1 MAASDTIEN
10 MYDLALKPRLLR
22 SLLKEYVPD
31 LKHQFRNPSVLSYVV
46 SAIKTHQLLSESASP
61 ESDEKL
67 IENWTATVDSWF
79 NRVVALVSSDTPD
92 KCWAGI
98 CLLGVTCQECSRERF
113 LASYAAWFNKLLLHL
128 QSLTDSHFVKVA
140 TCASLSD
147 LFTRLS
153 GLPNAKKDGISL
165 STKLIQ
171 PLLKQLN
178 EDKFDAVWEEAIFL
192 LCSILD
198 IFPSSIQR
206 HYDGVEDA
214 IVLRLMSGKCS
225 PSMLKK
231 LGHCLALLPKS
242 RGDEDSWLL
251 MMQKIMLS
259 INNQLND
266 AFQGLEK
273 ETIRTEAMRLL
284 LPPGKDPPPPLGGQ
298 SLSRGTADNTMRPEH
313 LQISRISILIFCCC
327 KLLTSSY
334 PFQVAIHVLPL
345 IALAKRVLMVDGSSS
360 PGIAYMTTMKQ
371 DFFCSEL
378 PVLHSHILDLLS
390 SIVKGLGSQLLP
402 HVGSIIR
409 LLTNYFETSALPE
422 LRIKVYAIMKVLLMS
437 LGVGISTHLTDVI
450 VSNSLLDLDE
460 RGSSCVAQQKIYPE
474 TTTKTSR
481 KKRKHASTSSSLEEQ
496 PDRDVFEV
504 EMSPNMASLSVKIAA
519 LEALEALLAVGG
531 SWRSESWRVNVDHLL
546 LDVTRNASKGGWA
559 KDGRGELVSGSPTTI
574 WGDYQIAAL
583 QALLASLLS
592 PGRTRPPHLSQG
604 LELFRRGTRETGTK
618 VAECCA
624 YALLALE
631 VLIHPRA
638 LPLLDLQSSDNNY
651 DVGNKWFSGNVHISD
666 RAANNTFHIG
676 TSRKSPDELDSY
688 NDDLYADWM
697 RTGEDSDTVA
707 AVPGKDTEKSNQPQ
721 ETSRDP
727 SSEKHPFFDTAAV
740 KVSES
745 SRSKEIVPITVAK
758 KSSMDRDEVMVESQL
773 SEETS
778 KHSKEILPSKSE
790 TLASI
795 SGGKSSFQSSSLVSG
810 GNALNPMDSEVQ
822 AEKLVLGAKSDVV
835 SLGLEKFVDNASRKE
850 VTEASNAG
858 FASPLMMNLDRGK
871 ELMHESDNESMES
884 IPDIVDV
891 EPDSD

>member
-10 MYDLALKPRLLR
+10 MYDVALKPRLLR

-46 SAIKTHQLLSESASP
+46 SAIKTHQLLSESAPP
-61 ESDEKL
+61 ESYEKL
-67 IENWTATVDSWF
+67 IENWTAAVDCWI
-79 NRVVALVSSDTPD
+79 NRVVALASSDTPD

-98 CLLGVTCQECSRERF
+98 CLLGVTSQECSRERF
-113 LASYAAWFNKLLLHL
+113 IASYAAWFNKLLVHL
-128 QSLTDSHFVKVA
+128 QSPADSHFVKVA

-153 GLPNAKKDGISL
+153 GLPNAKKDGIAL

-178 EDKFDAVWEEAIFL
+178 EDKFDASWEETIFL
-192 LCSILD
+192 LCRILD

-214 IVLRLMSGKCS
+214 IVLRLMSGKCN

-231 LGHCLALLPKS
+231 LGYCLSLLPKS
-242 RGDEDSWLL
+242 RGDEDGWVL

-259 INNQLND
+259 INIQLND

-298 SLSRGTADNTMRPEH
+298 SLSRGTVDNTMRPEH
-313 LQISRISILIFCCC
+313 LQISRISTLILCCC
-327 KLLTSSY
+327 ELFTNSY

-371 DFFCSEL
+371 EFFCSEL
-378 PVLHSHILDLLS
+378 PVLHSHILDLLT

-409 LLTNYFETSALPE
+409 LLTNYIETSTLPE
-422 LRIKVYAIMKVLLMS
+422 LRIKVYAIMKVLLLS

-450 VSNSLLDLDE
+450 VNNSLMDLDE
-460 RGSSCVAQQKIYPE
+460 RGTSFVAQQKIHPE
-474 TTTKTSR
+474 TTTKTSH

-496 PDRDVFEV
+496 PDKDVFEV
-504 EMSPNMASLSVKIAA
+504 GMSPNMASLSVKIAA

-531 SWRSESWRVNVDHLL
+531 SRRSESWRVNVDHLL

-559 KDGRGELVSGSPTTI
+559 KDGI
-574 WGDYQIAAL
+574 WRDYQIAAL

-604 LELFRRGTRETGTK
+604 LELFRRGTREIGTK

-624 YALLALE
+624 HAILALE

-638 LPLLDLQSSDNNY
+638 LPLLDLESTDNNY
-651 DVGNKWFSGNVHISD
+651 EVGNKWFSGNVHISNH
-666 RAANNTFHIG
+666 AANNTFQIG
-676 TSRKSPDELDSY
+676 TSRKAPDEPDSY
-688 NDDLYADWM
+688 KDDLYADWM
-697 RTGEDSDTVA
+697 RNGEDLDIVA
-707 AVPGKDTEKSNQPQ
+707 ADPGKDTDTSNQPP
-721 ETSRDP
+721 ETLRDP
-727 SSEKHPFFDTAAV
+727 SSEKLPSFDTTAV

-745 SRSKEIVPITVAK
+745 SKLEQVAPITAAK
-758 KSSMDRDEVMVESQL
+758 KSPMDRDEIMVESQL
-773 SEETS
+773 SLKTS
-778 KHSKEILPSKSE
+778 KHSEDLLPSKS
-790 TLASI
+790 
-795 SGGKSSFQSSSLVSG
+795 
-810 GNALNPMDSEVQ
+810 N
-822 AEKLVLGAKSDVV
+822 VV
-835 SLGLEKFVDNASRKE
+835 SLGSENIADDASIKE
-850 VTEASNAG
+850 VVEASDAG
-858 FASPLMMNLDRGK
+858 FASPLMMTLDRGK

>member
-1 MAASDTIEN
+1 MAASNNNTIDN
-10 MYDLALKPRLLR
+10 MYDVALKPRLLR

-46 SAIKTHQLLSESASP
+46 SAIKTHQLLSESGQP

-67 IENWTATVDSWF
+67 IENWTAAVDSWI
-79 NRVVALVSSDTPD
+79 NRVVGLASSDTPD

-98 CLLGVTCQECSRERF
+98 CLLGVTCQECSTERF
-113 LASYAAWFNKLLLHL
+113 LASYAGWFNKLLLHL
-128 QSLTDSHFVKVA
+128 QSPADSQFVKVA
-140 TCASLSD
+140 ACASLSD

-165 STKLIQ
+165 SAKLIQ

-178 EDKFDAVWEEAIFL
+178 EDNFDAVWEEAIFL
-192 LCSILD
+192 LCTILD

-214 IVLRLMSGKCS
+214 IVLRLMSGKCG

-231 LGHCLALLPKS
+231 LGYCLALLPKS

-251 MMQKIMLS
+251 MMQKIMVS
-259 INNQLND
+259 INIQLND

-273 ETIRTEAMRLL
+273 ESIRTEAMRLL

-313 LQISRISILIFCCC
+313 LQISRISTLISCCC

-334 PFQVAIHVLPL
+334 PFQVAIHVIPL
-345 IALAKRVLMVDGSSS
+345 IALAQRVLMVDGSSS
-360 PGIAYMTTMKQ
+360 PGISYMTTMKQ
-371 DFFCSEL
+371 EFFCSEL
-378 PVLHSHILDLLS
+378 PVLHSHILDLLTS
-390 SIVKGLGSQLLP
+390 LVKGLGSQLLP
-402 HVGSIIR
+402 HIGSIIR

-422 LRIKVYAIMKVLLMS
+422 LRIKMYAIMKVLLMS
-437 LGVGISTHLTDVI
+437 LGVGLSRHLTDVI
-450 VSNSLLDLDE
+450 VHNSLMDLDE
-460 RGSSCVAQQKIYPE
+460 GGTSFVAKQKIYPE

-504 EMSPNMASLSVKIAA
+504 EIFPNMASLSVKIAA
-519 LEALEALLAVGG
+519 LEALETLLAVGG
-531 SWRSESWRVNVDHLL
+531 SWRSESWRVKVDHLL
-546 LDVTRNASKGGWA
+546 LDVTRNAWKGGWA
-559 KDGRGELVSGSPTTI
+559 KDDRGE
-574 WGDYQIAAL
+574 DYQIAAL
-583 QALLASLLS
+583 RALLASLLS

-604 LELFRRGTRETGTK
+604 LELFRRGTREIGTK

-624 YALLALE
+624 HALLALE

-638 LPLLDLQSSDNNY
+638 LPLLDLQSSENNY
-651 DVGNKWFSGNVHISD
+651 EVGNKWFSGNAHISD

-676 TSRKSPDELDSY
+676 TSRKAPDEPDSY

-697 RTGEDSDTVA
+697 RNGEDSDTVA
-707 AVPGKDTEKSNQPQ
+707 ADLGKDTDRSIQPP
-721 ETSRDP
+721 ETLRDP
-727 SSEKHPFFDTAAV
+727 SSEKLPSLDTTAV

-745 SRSKEIVPITVAK
+745 SKLEEVAPITVAK
-758 KSSMDRDEVMVESQL
+758 KSPMEKDEVMVESQL
-773 SEETS
+773 SEKTS
-778 KHSKEILPSKSE
+778 KHSEEIPPSKSE

-810 GNALNPMDSEVQ
+810 GNALNTMGSEVQ
-822 AEKLVLGAKSDVV
+822 ASD
-835 SLGLEKFVDNASRKE
+835 
-850 VTEASNAG
+850 AG
-858 FASPLMMNLDRGK
+858 FASPLMMSLDRGK

>member
-10 MYDLALKPRLLR
+10 MYDVALKPRLLR

-46 SAIKTHQLLSESASP
+46 SAIKTHQLLSESAPP

-67 IENWTATVDSWF
+67 IENWTAAVDSWI
-79 NRVVALVSSDTPD
+79 NRVVGLASSDTPD

-98 CLLGVTCQECSRERF
+98 CLLGVTSQECSRERF
-113 LASYAAWFNKLLLHL
+113 IASYAAWFNKLLVHL
-128 QSLTDSHFVKVA
+128 QSPADSQFVKVA

-153 GLPNAKKDGISL
+153 GLPNAKKDGIAL

-178 EDKFDAVWEEAIFL
+178 EDKFDASWEEAIFL

-206 HYDGVEDA
+206 HYDGVEEA
-214 IVLRLMSGKCS
+214 IVSRLLSGKCN

-231 LGHCLALLPKS
+231 LGYCLALLPKS
-242 RGDEDSWLL
+242 RGDEDSWVL

-259 INNQLND
+259 INIQLND
-266 AFQGLEK
+266 VFQGLEK

-298 SLSRGTADNTMRPEH
+298 SLSRGTVDNTMRPEH
-313 LQISRISILIFCCC
+313 LQISRISTLIFCCC
-327 KLLTSSY
+327 ELLTSSY

-371 DFFCSEL
+371 EFFCSEL
-378 PVLHSHILDLLS
+378 PVLHSHILDLLTS
-390 SIVKGLGSQLLP
+390 TVKGLGSQLLP

-409 LLTNYFETSALPE
+409 LLTNYFETSTLPE
-422 LRIKVYAIMKVLLMS
+422 LRIKVYSIMKVLLLS

-450 VSNSLLDLDE
+450 VNNSLMDLDE
-460 RGSSCVAQQKIYPE
+460 RGTSSVAQQNIYPDS
-474 TTTKTSR
+474 TTKTSN
-481 KKRKHASTSSSLEEQ
+481 KKRKHASTSSSLDEQ
-496 PDRDVFEV
+496 CDKDVFEV
-504 EMSPNMASLSVKIAA
+504 EVCSNMASLSVKIAA

-531 SWRSESWRVNVDHLL
+531 SRRSESWRVNVDHLL

-559 KDGRGELVSGSPTTI
+559 KDGRGSLVSKSPTSI

-583 QALLASLLS
+583 RALLASLLS

-604 LELFRRGTRETGTK
+604 LELFRRGTREIGTK

-624 YALLALE
+624 HAILALE

-638 LPLLDLQSSDNNY
+638 LPLLDLESTDNNY
-651 DVGNKWFSGNVHISD
+651 EVGNKWFSGNVNLSN

-676 TSRKSPDELDSY
+676 TSRKAPDEPDSY

-697 RTGEDSDTVA
+697 RNGEDVVTVPA
-707 AVPGKDTEKSNQPQ
+707 DPAKDTDTSNQPP
-721 ETSRDP
+721 ETLRYP
-727 SSEKHPFFDTAAV
+727 SSEKLPSFDTTAV

-745 SRSKEIVPITVAK
+745 SKLQQVAPITAAK
-758 KSSMDRDEVMVESQL
+758 KSPMDRDEIMVESQL
-773 SEETS
+773 SQKTS
-778 KHSKEILPSKSE
+778 KHSEDLLPSKS
-790 TLASI
+790 
-795 SGGKSSFQSSSLVSG
+795 
-810 GNALNPMDSEVQ
+810 N
-822 AEKLVLGAKSDVV
+822 VV
-835 SLGLEKFVDNASRKE
+835 SPGSENITDNASRKE
-850 VTEASNAG
+850 VAQASDAG
-858 FASPLMMNLDRGK
+858 FTSPLMMNLDRGK

>member
-10 MYDLALKPRLLR
+10 MYDVALKPRLLR

-46 SAIKTHQLLSESASP
+46 SAIKTHQLLSESAPP

-67 IENWTATVDSWF
+67 IENWTAAVDSWI
-79 NRVVALVSSDTPD
+79 NRVVGLASSDTPD

-98 CLLGVTCQECSRERF
+98 CLLGVTSQECSRERF
-113 LASYAAWFNKLLLHL
+113 IASYAAWFNKLLVHL
-128 QSLTDSHFVKVA
+128 QSPADSHFVKVA

-153 GLPNAKKDGISL
+153 GLPNAKKDGIAL

-178 EDKFDAVWEEAIFL
+178 EDKFDASWEEAIFL

-214 IVLRLMSGKCS
+214 IVLRLMSGKCN

-231 LGHCLALLPKS
+231 LGYCLALLPKS
-242 RGDEDSWLL
+242 RGDEDSWVL

-259 INNQLND
+259 INIQLND

-273 ETIRTEAMRLL
+273 ETIRTEAIRLL
-284 LPPGKDPPPPLGGQ
+284 LPPGKDPPPPLGGR
-298 SLSRGTADNTMRPEH
+298 SLSRGTVDNTMRPEH
-313 LQISRISILIFCCC
+313 LQISRISTLILCCC
-327 KLLTSSY
+327 ELLTSSY

-360 PGIAYMTTMKQ
+360 PSIAYMTTMKQ
-371 DFFCSEL
+371 EFFCSEL
-378 PVLHSHILDLLS
+378 PVLHSHILDLLT

-409 LLTNYFETSALPE
+409 LLTNYIETSTLPE
-422 LRIKVYAIMKVLLMS
+422 LRIKVYAIMKVLLLS

-450 VSNSLLDLDE
+450 VNNSLMDLDE
-460 RGSSCVAQQKIYPE
+460 RGTSSVAQQNIHPE
-474 TTTKTSR
+474 TTTKTSH
-481 KKRKHASTSSSLEEQ
+481 KKRKHASTSSSLDEQ
-496 PDRDVFEV
+496 PDKDVFEV
-504 EMSPNMASLSVKIAA
+504 EVSPNMASLSVKIAA

-531 SWRSESWRVNVDHLL
+531 SRRSESWRVNVDHLL
-546 LDVTRNASKGGWA
+546 LDVTRNVSKGGWA
-559 KDGRGELVSGSPTTI
+559 KDGRGSLVSDSPTSI
-574 WGDYQIAAL
+574 WRDYQIAAL
-583 QALLASLLS
+583 RALLASFLS
-592 PGRTRPPHLSQG
+592 PGRTRPPYLSQG
-604 LELFRRGTRETGTK
+604 LELFRRGTREIGTK

-624 YALLALE
+624 HAILALE

-638 LPLLDLQSSDNNY
+638 LPLLDLESTDNNY
-651 DVGNKWFSGNVHISD
+651 EVGSKWFSGNVHVSN

-676 TSRKSPDELDSY
+676 TSRKAPDEPDSY

-697 RTGEDSDTVA
+697 RNSEDLDTVA
-707 AVPGKDTEKSNQPQ
+707 ADPGKDTDTSNQPP
-721 ETSRDP
+721 ETLRDP
-727 SSEKHPFFDTAAV
+727 SSEKLTSFDTTAV

-745 SRSKEIVPITVAK
+745 SKLEQVAPITATK
-758 KSSMDRDEVMVESQL
+758 KSPMDRDEIMVESHPK
-773 SEETS
+773 TS
-778 KHSKEILPSKSE
+778 KHSEDLLPSKS
-790 TLASI
+790 
-795 SGGKSSFQSSSLVSG
+795 
-810 GNALNPMDSEVQ
+810 N
-822 AEKLVLGAKSDVV
+822 VV
-835 SLGLEKFVDNASRKE
+835 SLGSENIADDASRKE
-850 VTEASNAG
+850 VAEASDAG

>member
-1 MAASDTIEN
+1 MAASSDYTIEN
-10 MYDLALKPRLLR
+10 MYDVALKPRLLR

-31 LKHQFRNPSVLSYVV
+31 LKHQFRNPPVLSYVV
-46 SAIKTHQLLSESASP
+46 SAIKTHQLLSESASL

-67 IENWTATVDSWF
+67 IENWTATVDSWV
-79 NRVVALVSSDTPD
+79 NRVVALASSDTPD

-98 CLLGVTCQECSRERF
+98 SLLGVTCQECSRERF
-113 LASYAAWFNKLLLHL
+113 LASYSAWFNKLLLHL
-128 QSLTDSHFVKVA
+128 QSPEDSHFVKVA

-147 LFTRLS
+147 LFTRLN
-153 GLPNAKKDGISL
+153 GLPNAKKDGISF
-165 STKLIQ
+165 SSKLIQ

-178 EDKFDAVWEEAIFL
+178 EDKFDAVWEEAVFL
-192 LCSILD
+192 LCTILD

-214 IVLRLMSGKCS
+214 IVLRLISGKCS
-225 PSMLKK
+225 PSMLEK
-231 LGHCLALLPKS
+231 LGYCLALLPKS

-259 INNQLND
+259 INNLLND
-266 AFQGLEK
+266 SFQGLEK

-298 SLSRGTADNTMRPEH
+298 SLSRETADNKMRPEH
-313 LQISRISILIFCCC
+313 LQISRISTLIFCCC

-345 IALAKRVLMVDGSSS
+345 IALTKRVLMVDGSSS

-371 DFFCSEL
+371 EFLCSEL
-378 PVLHSHILDLLS
+378 PVLHSHTLDLLS

-409 LLTNYFETSALPE
+409 LLTNYFETSTLPE
-422 LRIKVYAIMKVLLMS
+422 LRIKVYTIMNVLLMS
-437 LGVGISTHLTDVI
+437 LGVGISAHLTDVI
-450 VSNSLLDLDE
+450 VNNSLIDLDE
-460 RGSSCVAQQKIYPE
+460 RGTSSVAQQKIYPE
-474 TTTKTSR
+474 TTAKTSH

-496 PDRDVFEV
+496 PDSDVFEV
-504 EMSPNMASLSVKIAA
+504 EMCPTVGSLSVKIAA

-546 LDVTRNASKGGWA
+546 LVVTRNASKGGWA
-559 KDGRGELVSGSPTTI
+559 KDGRSKLVSEPTTM
-574 WGDYQIAAL
+574 WGNYQIAAL
-583 QALLASLLS
+583 RALLASLLS

-604 LELFRRGTRETGTK
+604 LEVFRRGSREIGTK

-638 LPLLDLQSSDNNY
+638 LPFLDVQSTDNKY
-651 DVGNKWFSGNVHISD
+651 EVGNKWFSGISD
-666 RAANNTFHIG
+666 RAANITFHIG
-676 TSRKSPDELDSY
+676 TSKKAPDESDSY

-697 RTGEDSDTVA
+697 RNSEDSDTVA
-707 AVPGKDTEKSNQPQ
+707 ADHGNDTDKSNQPQ
-721 ETSRDP
+721 ATLGDP
-727 SSEKHPFFDTAAV
+727 SSEKLPSLDTTAV
-740 KVSES
+740 KDSKS
-745 SRSKEIVPITVAK
+745 SKLKEVAPNTVATK
-758 KSSMDRDEVMVESQL
+758 IPMDRDEVMAESQL

-778 KHSKEILPSKSE
+778 KHSEEILPSKSE

-795 SGGKSSFQSSSLVSG
+795 SSGKSSFQSSSLVSD
-810 GNALNPMDSEVQ
+810 GNALNPTGSEVQ
-822 AEKLVLGAKSDVV
+822 AEKLVLGAKNNVV
-835 SLGLEKFVDNASRKE
+835 SLGSEKFVDSASRKE
-850 VTEASNAG
+850 VAEASDAG
-858 FASPLMMNLDRGK
+858 FASSLMMNVDRGK

>member
-22 SLLKEYVPD
+22 SLLKECVPD

-46 SAIKTHQLLSESASP
+46 SAIKTHQLLSESAPP

-67 IENWTATVDSWF
+67 IENWSSTVDSWV

-128 QSLTDSHFVKVA
+128 QSPTDSHFVKVA

-178 EDKFDAVWEEAIFL
+178 EDKFDAEEAIFL
-192 LCSILD
+192 LCNILD
-198 IFPSSIQR
+198 IFPASIQR

-231 LGHCLALLPKS
+231 LGHCLALLSKS

-273 ETIRTEAMRLL
+273 ETIRTEFMRLL

-313 LQISRISILIFCCC
+313 LQISRISTLIFCCC

-360 PGIAYMTTMKQ
+360 PGIAYMTTTKQ

-450 VSNSLLDLDE
+450 ISNSLMDLDE
-460 RGSSCVAQQKIYPE
+460 RGTSSVAQQKIYPE
-474 TTTKTSR
+474 TTTKTSSH

-496 PDRDVFEV
+496 PARDVFEV
-504 EMSPNMASLSVKIAA
+504 EMSANMASLSVKIAA
-519 LEALEALLAVGG
+519 LEALETLLAVGG
-531 SWRSESWRVNVDHLL
+531 SWRSQSWRVNVDHLL
-546 LDVTRNASKGGWA
+546 LDVTRNASKRGWA
-559 KDGRGELVSGSPTTI
+559 KDGRGELISGSPTTI

-583 QALLASLLS
+583 RALLASLLS

-604 LELFRRGTRETGTK
+604 LELFRRGTREIGTK

-638 LPLLDLQSSDNNY
+638 LPLLDLQSTDNNY

-676 TSRKSPDELDSY
+676 TSGKVPDELDSY

-697 RTGEDSDTVA
+697 RTGEDSDTLA
-707 AVPGKDTEKSNQPQ
+707 ADPGKDTDKSNQPQ
-721 ETSRDP
+721 ETSIDP
-727 SSEKHPFFDTAAV
+727 SSEKLPSFDTAAV
-740 KVSES
+740 EVSGS
-745 SRSKEIVPITVAK
+745 SRLKEVVPIT
-758 KSSMDRDEVMVESQL
+758 KSLVDRDELMVESQL

-795 SGGKSSFQSSSLVSG
+795 SGAKSSFQSSSLVSG
-810 GNALNPMDSEVQ
+810 GNALNTTGSEVQ
-822 AEKLVLGAKSDVV
+822 AEKLVLGDKSDVV
-835 SLGLEKFVDNASRKE
+835 SLGSGEFVDSASRKE

-858 FASPLMMNLDRGK
+858 FSSPLMMDLGKGK

>member
-10 MYDLALKPRLLR
+10 MYDVALKPRLLR

-46 SAIKTHQLLSESASP
+46 SAIKTHQLLSESAPP

-67 IENWTATVDSWF
+67 IENWTAAVDSWI
-79 NRVVALVSSDTPD
+79 NRVVGLASSDTPD

-98 CLLGVTCQECSRERF
+98 CLLGVTSQECSRERF
-113 LASYAAWFNKLLLHL
+113 IASYAAWFNKLLVHL
-128 QSLTDSHFVKVA
+128 QSPADSHFVKVA

-153 GLPNAKKDGISL
+153 GLPNAKKDGIAL

-178 EDKFDAVWEEAIFL
+178 EDKFDASWEEAIFL

-214 IVLRLMSGKCS
+214 IVLRLMSGKCN

-231 LGHCLALLPKS
+231 LGYCLALLPKS
-242 RGDEDSWLL
+242 RGDEDSWVL

-259 INNQLND
+259 INIQLND

-298 SLSRGTADNTMRPEH
+298 SLSRGTVDNTMRPEH
-313 LQISRISILIFCCC
+313 LQISRISTLILCCC
-327 KLLTSSY
+327 ELLTSSY

-360 PGIAYMTTMKQ
+360 PSIAYMTTMKQ
-371 DFFCSEL
+371 EFFCSEL
-378 PVLHSHILDLLS
+378 PVLHSHILDLLT

-409 LLTNYFETSALPE
+409 LLTNYIETSTLPE
-422 LRIKVYAIMKVLLMS
+422 LRIKVYAIMKVLLLS

-450 VSNSLLDLDE
+450 VNNSLMDLDE
-460 RGSSCVAQQKIYPE
+460 RGTSSVAQQNIHPE
-474 TTTKTSR
+474 TTTKTSH
-481 KKRKHASTSSSLEEQ
+481 KKRKHASTSSSLDEL
-496 PDRDVFEV
+496 PDKEVFEV
-504 EMSPNMASLSVKIAA
+504 EVSPNMASLSVKIAA

-531 SWRSESWRVNVDHLL
+531 SRRSESWRVNVDHLL

-559 KDGRGELVSGSPTTI
+559 KDGRGSLVSDSPTSI
-574 WGDYQIAAL
+574 WRDYQIAAL
-583 QALLASLLS
+583 RALLASLLS

-604 LELFRRGTRETGTK
+604 LELFRRGTREIGTK

-624 YALLALE
+624 HAILALE

-638 LPLLDLQSSDNNY
+638 LPLLDLESTDNNY
-651 DVGNKWFSGNVHISD
+651 EVGSKWFSGNVHVSN

-676 TSRKSPDELDSY
+676 TSRKAPDEPDSY

-697 RTGEDSDTVA
+697 RNSEDLDTVA
-707 AVPGKDTEKSNQPQ
+707 ADPGKDTDTSNQPS
-721 ETSRDP
+721 ETLRDP
-727 SSEKHPFFDTAAV
+727 SSEKLTSFDTTAV
-740 KVSES
+740 KVSEN
-745 SRSKEIVPITVAK
+745 SKLEQVAPITTVK
-758 KSSMDRDEVMVESQL
+758 KSPMDRDEIMVESQL
-773 SEETS
+773 SLKTS
-778 KHSKEILPSKSE
+778 KHSEDLLPSKS
-790 TLASI
+790 
-795 SGGKSSFQSSSLVSG
+795 
-810 GNALNPMDSEVQ
+810 N
-822 AEKLVLGAKSDVV
+822 VV
-835 SLGLEKFVDNASRKE
+835 SLGSENIADDASRKE
-850 VTEASNAG
+850 VAEASDAG
-858 FASPLMMNLDRGK
+858 FASPLKMNLDRGK

>member
-1 MAASDTIEN
+1 MAASNNTIEN
-10 MYDLALKPRLLR
+10 MYDVALKPRLLG

-46 SAIKTHQLLSESASP
+46 SAIKTHHLLS

-67 IENWTATVDSWF
+67 FDSWI
-79 NRVVALVSSDTPD
+79 NRVVALASSDTPD

-128 QSLTDSHFVKVA
+128 QSPADSHFVKVA

-153 GLPNAKKDGISL
+153 GLPNTKKDGISL

-171 PLLKQLN
+171 PLLKHLN
-178 EDKFDAVWEEAIFL
+178 EDTFDTAEEAIFL
-192 LCSILD
+192 LSTILD

-231 LGHCLALLPKS
+231 LGYCLALLPKA

-259 INNQLND
+259 INIQLND
-266 AFQGLEK
+266 AFQGQEQ
-273 ETIRTEAMRLL
+273 ETIRSEAMRLL

-313 LQISRISILIFCCC
+313 LQISRISTLIFCCC

-334 PFQVAIHVLPL
+334 PFQVAIHVRPL
-345 IALAKRVLMVDGSSS
+345 IALAQRVLMIDGSSS

-371 DFFCSEL
+371 EFLCSEL
-378 PVLHSHILDLLS
+378 PVLHSHILDLLT

-402 HVGSIIR
+402 HVGCIIR

-437 LGVGISTHLTDVI
+437 LGVGISSHLTDLI
-450 VSNSLLDLDE
+450 VNNSLMDLDK
-460 RGSSCVAQQKIYPE
+460 RGESSVAQQKLYPE
-474 TTTKTSR
+474 ATTKTSR

-496 PDRDVFEV
+496 PDRDVIEV
-504 EMSPNMASLSVKIAA
+504 EMSPNMASVSVKIAA
-519 LEALEALLAVGG
+519 IEALEALLAVGG
-531 SWRSESWRVNVDHLL
+531 SWRSESWRVKVDHLL
-546 LDVTRNASKGGWA
+546 LDVTRNACKGGC
-559 KDGRGELVSGSPTTI
+559 E
-574 WGDYQIAAL
+574 DYQIAAL
-583 QALLASLLS
+583 RALLASLLS

-604 LELFRRGTRETGTK
+604 LGLFHRGTREIGTK

-624 YALLALE
+624 HALLALE

-638 LPLLDLQSSDNNY
+638 LPLLDLQSTDNNY
-651 DVGNKWFSGNVHISD
+651 EVGNKWFSGNVHTSD
-666 RAANNTFHIG
+666 RAVNNTFHVG
-676 TSRKSPDELDSY
+676 TSRKAPDEPDSY
-688 NDDLYADWM
+688 HDDLYADWM
-697 RTGEDSDTVA
+697 RSGEDSDTVA
-707 AVPGKDTEKSNQPQ
+707 ADPGKDTDKSNQLP
-721 ETSRDP
+721 ETLRDP
-727 SSEKHPFFDTAAV
+727 SSEKLSSFDTTVV
-740 KVSES
+740 KDSES
-745 SRSKEIVPITVAK
+745 SKLKEVTPNTVAK
-758 KSSMDRDEVMVESQL
+758 KNPMERDGVMVESQL
-773 SEETS
+773 TEKTS
-778 KHSKEILPSKSE
+778 KHSEEIPPSKAE

-795 SGGKSSFQSSSLVSG
+795 SGGKSSFQSSSLVSLG
-810 GNALNPMDSEVQ
+810 SEN
-822 AEKLVLGAKSDVV
+822 
-835 SLGLEKFVDNASRKE
+835 FVENASRKE
-850 VTEASNAG
+850 VAEASNAG
-858 FASPLMMNLDRGK
+858 FASPPMMNLDRGK